1 MADAL
6 MQREL
11 DAGDLVAP
19 FTHRLDGFGYAIE
32 TSASRYVNRKALELR
47 SWLIDHA

>member
-1 MADAL
+1 MPDAL

-11 DAGDLVAP
+11 DCGDLIAP
-19 FTHRLDGFGYAIE
+19 FTHQLDGFGYAIE
-32 TSASRYVNRKALELR
+32 TSPSRYVNRKALELR